1 MNIVLCPLS
10 FCLFFHRSC
19 CRYLRKYLR
28 SANISVNIFTYIS
41 AIKTAIIRGAKNTA
55 NIYGY
60 IGATL
65 KSPPI
70 FAQIFAVKKAKIYA
84 PQIFAQLF
92 TIILAQRSKY
102 RTYWRKYLRRKK
114 AKIYAPQ
121 IFAQLFTG
129 KKAKKP
135 MAPYLGEGVK
145 KENFFLGLCPK
156 LWVGGGQKS

>member
-1 MNIVLCPLS
+1 M
-10 FCLFFHRSC
+10 
-19 CRYLRKYLR
+19 R
-28 SANISVNIFTYIS
+28 SANISVNIFAYIS

-55 NIYGY
+55 NIDGY

-129 KKAKKP
+129 KKAKKTYGSLP
-135 MAPYLGEGVK
+135 WGRCQKRKL
-145 KENFFLGLCPK
+145 FFRTL
-156 LWVGGGQKS
+156 S

>member
-1 MNIVLCPLS
+1 M
-10 FCLFFHRSC
+10 
-19 CRYLRKYLR
+19 R
-28 SANISVNIFTYIS
+28 SANISVNIFAYIS

-121 IFAQLFTG
+121 IFAQLFMG
-129 KKAKKP
+129 KKAKKNLWLLT
-135 MAPYLGEGVK
+135 LGKVSK
-145 KENFFLGLCPK
+145 KKTFF
-156 LWVGGGQKS
+156 